1 MKKKLLFRVD
11 AGDRVG
17 LGHYYRSYNLALA
30 LKREGYLVVFI
41 HKLSSFWAH
50 LKLLEFDHITLS
62 DSNSNNEMILYCKQ
76 ENFWGLYVDGIIDF
90 QEKDINLLKGIQVIF
105 YQNLSNSRH
114 FADVF
119 ILPSI
124 HQNASFF
131 KNFDKKRTQ
140 IYQGLEYFTFNAKL
154 NQCNSKELT
163 IDHEINNIGIICSG
177 SDPKNVMISIYD
189 LIDFERWPN
198 IFFNFYVGVNYLFEA
213 TIPQDSPI
221 NVKFVSYD
229 LIKIASN
236 DLLISSFGLSTYEF
250 MSLGMPIISLGHQK
264 TNTFASEYLAK
275 KTDALIHLGFID
287 DISSEAINHS
297 IKTLLDDKKLIIN
310 FSKKAKKLLD
320 NKGIERIIEIIN
332 KL

>member
-11 AGDRVG
+11 AGDQFG

-41 HKLSSFWAH
+41 HKPSSFWAC

-213 TIPQDSPI
+213 T
-221 NVKFVSYD
+221 
-229 LIKIASN
+229 
-236 DLLISSFGLSTYEF
+236 
-250 MSLGMPIISLGHQK
+250 
-264 TNTFASEYLAK
+264 FASEYLAK
-275 KTDALIHLGFID
+275 KTDALFHLGFID
-287 DISSEAINHS
+287 DISSEAINHA